1 MDCGPDLTAAEPRP
15 GHVSVDQAIFTSV
28 RSAMADGYRIIAS
41 CPGLT
46 TDEKR
51 EITRRSP
58 SHDGLCNSSPAASGL
73 ASYPLGSGRRCI
85 AASRHAGLEHTG
97 RGGQRVYTHIVVLDR
112 ADFRRFRCDPLEVQA
127 ALRRTVGQEVLLDPS
142 ARLDRLALP
151 VPKSRRFGPSSTGGT
166 SRLRCNADR
175 IGDILSAVLNGRR
188 IIVSAAP
195 APREVL
201 SWTLRGLPRTARES
215 LAASFGLK
223 LTPNRIL
230 PLAFIDSYGRE
241 TERMIRGRDVLL
253 YDWQSPP
260 APESSPFDPWVR
272 FVRSRWEQGR
282 FAQLERLSAQ
292 LTEDV
297 TARCLERIATLATD
311 IDLVKDADEMSLGL
325 LIEKHAQAAL
335 HIEAETQLLREFRR
349 AAETRRG
356 QLHELPEC
364 PAAD

>member
-1 MDCGPDLTAAEPRP
+1 MDCASDLTAAEPRP
-15 GHVSVDQAIFTSV
+15 GHVNVDQAIFTSV

-51 EITRRSP
+51 EITQRSP
-58 SHDGLCNSSPAASGL
+58 SHDGLCDSSPAASGL

-85 AASRHAGLEHTG
+85 AVSRHAGIEHTG
-97 RGGQRVYTHIVVLDR
+97 RGGQRVYTHLVVLDC

-127 ALRRTVGQEVLLDPS
+127 ALRRAVGDDVILDPS
-142 ARLDRLALP
+142 TPLDRLALP
-151 VPKSRRFGPSSTGGT
+151 VPESGCFGTSSTGST

-175 IGDILSAVLNGRR
+175 IGDILSAVLSGRC

-195 APREVL
+195 APRETL

-215 LAASFGLK
+215 LAACFGLK

-241 TERMIRGRDVLL
+241 TERMIRGREVVS

-260 APESSPFDPWVR
+260 APESSPFDPWIR

-282 FAQLERLSAQ
+282 LAELEHLSAR

-297 TARCLERIATLATD
+297 TAQCLERIATLATD
-311 IDLVKDADEMSLGL
+311 IDLVRNADGEALAT
-325 LIEKHAQAAL
+325 LIEKHAEAAL
-335 HIEAETQLLREFRR
+335 HNEAEAGLLREFHR
-349 AAETRRG
+349 AAETRKE

>member
-15 GHVSVDQAIFTSV
+15 GHVYVDQAIFTSV

-51 EITRRSP
+51 EITQRSP
-58 SHDGLCNSSPAASGL
+58 SHDGLCDSSSSASGL

-85 AASRHAGLEHTG
+85 AASRHAGIEHTG

-112 ADFRRFRCDPLEVQA
+112 ADFHRFRCHPFEVQA
-127 ALRRTVGQEVLLDPS
+127 ALRQAVGQDVLLDPS

-151 VPKSRRFGPSSTGGT
+151 LPKSCRPGPSHTGST
-166 SRLRCNADR
+166 SRVRGNVDR

-201 SWTLRGLPRTARES
+201 SWALRGMPRAVRGS

-230 PLAFIDSYGRE
+230 TLAFIDSCGRE

-260 APESSPFDPWVR
+260 APESSPFDPWIR
-272 FVRSRWEQGR
+272 FVRTRWEQGR
-282 FAQLERLSAQ
+282 FAELEHLSAR

-297 TARCLERIATLATD
+297 TAQCLERIAALATD
-311 IDLVKDADEMSLGL
+311 IRSG
-325 LIEKHAQAAL
+325 
-335 HIEAETQLLREFRR
+335 RR
-349 AAETRRG
+349 A
-356 QLHELPEC
+356 Q
-364 PAAD
+364 